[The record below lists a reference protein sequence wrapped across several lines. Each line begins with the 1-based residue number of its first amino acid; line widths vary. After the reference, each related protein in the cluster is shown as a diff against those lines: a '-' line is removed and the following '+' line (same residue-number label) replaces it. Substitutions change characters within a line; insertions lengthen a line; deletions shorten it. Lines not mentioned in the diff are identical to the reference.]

1 MGTGTI
7 RKIDTAGR
15 IVLPKSIR
23 KTFDLKDDVDS
34 VEIFVEGD
42 SIILKKYTPTCM
54 FCGGDEGLIQYM
66 GHRICSNC
74 AHALAQSSEDT
85 REGHYARHS

>member
-23 KTFDLKDDVDS
+23 KTFDLKDDVDA

-42 SIILKKYTPTCM
+42 SIILKKYTPACM
-54 FCGGDEGLIQYM
+54 FCGGDQDLVFYK
-66 GHRICSNC
+66 GHRICSKC
-74 AHALAQSSEDT
+74 VRELAAQQPEENPPSE
-85 REGHYARHS
+85 

>member
-23 KTFDLKDDVDS
+23 KTFDLKDDVDA

-54 FCGGDEGLIQYM
+54 FCGGNEGLTQYK
-66 GHRICSNC
+66 GHRICSKC
-74 AHALAQSSEDT
+74 VQALAAQSPEN
-85 REGHYARHS
+85 E

>member
-23 KTFDLKDDVDS
+23 KTFDLKDDIDA
-34 VEIFVEGD
+34 VEISVEGD
-42 SIILKKYTPTCM
+42 SIILKKYTPACM
-54 FCGGDEGLIQYM
+54 FCGGDEGLVEYM
-66 GHRICSNC
+66 GHRICSKC
-74 AHALAQSSEDT
+74 V
-85 REGHYARHS
+85 RELTTLSPKG

>member
-1 MGTGTI
+1 MKTGTI

-23 KTFDLKDDVDS
+23 NTFALKEDVDA

-42 SIILKKYTPTCM
+42 SIILKKYTPNCM
-54 FCGGDEGLIQYM
+54 FCGGSEELIDFK
-66 GHRICSNC
+66 GHRICSKC
-74 AHALAQSSEDT
+74 ARELTGQS
-85 REGHYARHS
+85 GQGM